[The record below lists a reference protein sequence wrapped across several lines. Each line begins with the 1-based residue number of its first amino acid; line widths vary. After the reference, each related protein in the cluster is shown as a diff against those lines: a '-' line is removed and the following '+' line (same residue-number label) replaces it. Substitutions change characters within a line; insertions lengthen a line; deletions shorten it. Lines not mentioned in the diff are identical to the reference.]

1 MPDAERPKRPD
12 ITAVPPADVDLVA
25 ETEVLDRKGQLVAV
39 PWRGRPEDVQ
49 GPDVRRS
56 DVDHWGRSDHFRAIS
71 RRVYDP
77 VYKYWHRVEWEH
89 FDRLPTTGGALIV
102 ANHAGAIPPD
112 APAIMHGIETQLHR
126 KVYGL
131 AENLFRSIPVVG
143 TLWARGGGVAAHPDN
158 AYRLLHDEGELVLVF
173 PEGTKATG
181 KRFTERYQLHRFGR
195 GGFVEIAMRA
205 GVPVIPIAVV
215 GAEESMPIIFKSSRA
230 AKLLGLPYFPVTAN
244 MLMMGPLGLA
254 AYLPSKFRLRVLPPV
269 HFDVAPD
276 QERYSRSRVMDESER
291 IRQTVQEA
299 LYDMRRSRRSV
310 WFW

>member
-1 MPDAERPKRPD
+1 MPDRPD
-12 ITAVPPADVDLVA
+12 RPDVAESTRPDLDLVA
-25 ETEVLDRKGQLVAV
+25 EATVFDRPGDLVPLPRAL
-39 PWRGRPEDVQ
+39 PAGANRPDL
-49 GPDVRRS
+49 RRS
-56 DVDHWGRSDHFRAIS
+56 DVDPWGRSERLRELT

-77 VYKYWHRVEWEH
+77 IYKHYFRVEWEH
-89 FDRLPTTGGALIV
+89 FDRLPEHGGALIV

-112 APAIMHGIETQLHR
+112 APAIMHGIEKELGR
-126 KVYGL
+126 RVYGL
-131 AENLFRSIPVVG
+131 AESLFRTVPVVG

-158 AYRLLHDEGELVLVF
+158 AYRLLHDEGQLVLVF

-215 GAEESMPIIFKSSRA
+215 GAEEAMPIVFKSSRV
-230 AKLLGLPYFPVTAN
+230 AKLMGLPYFPVTAN
-244 MLMMGPLGLA
+244 MLMMGPLGLVG
-254 AYLPSKFRLRVLPPV
+254 YLPAKFRLRVLPPV

-291 IRQTVQEA
+291 IRTTVQEA
-299 LYDMRRSRRSV
+299 LYDMLRTRRSV
-310 WFW
+310 WFG